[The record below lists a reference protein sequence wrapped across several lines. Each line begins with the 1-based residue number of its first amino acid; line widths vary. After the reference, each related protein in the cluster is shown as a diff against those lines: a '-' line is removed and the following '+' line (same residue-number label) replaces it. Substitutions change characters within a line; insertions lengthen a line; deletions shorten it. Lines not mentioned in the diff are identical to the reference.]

1 MGRQRLIPRGDTVPE
16 HRTAE
21 NMLEKDVLVIGGGP
35 AGIAVALAVARAG
48 LKTACVDRAPM
59 GRSAEDS
66 GRTVA
71 LLPASVEFLRA
82 IGVWER
88 LSTTVHPI
96 TEFRFLDARAAH
108 AAVHF
113 RAADIGVD
121 ALAWN
126 SPNAAL
132 REALD
137 GCASDTALI
146 ERIQPGGIVAIS
158 RREDGVLA
166 LLTDGRRV
174 RARLLVAADGRGSA
188 TRETAGIHV
197 RRWNHGRRA
206 ITFAVE
212 SHRLESGVCTE
223 IHGERQT
230 TALVPLS
237 DGKSAVVW
245 VLPGDRAASLLRAG
259 RSGLE
264 GAFNRLIGDGQHWL
278 QIVTEPRSWPESYLV
293 ARTIVASRIAL
304 AGEAA
309 HVLSPVGAQGLNL
322 SLSDAAELGRLGQ
335 RALAKGLDPG
345 GSLLLSEYA
354 RRRRADIAL
363 RTTAVEGYS
372 LLASMPGEVASRTRA
387 RTAQA
392 VERIPALRRMLVR
405 GALRATASPCRMRV
419 DVRQCSRQS
428 GQSLQKGELR

>member
-1 MGRQRLIPRGDTVPE
+1 
-16 HRTAE
+16 
-21 NMLEKDVLVIGGGP
+21 MLEKDVLVVGGGP
-35 AGIAVALAVARAG
+35 AGIAVAIAVARAG
-48 LKTACVDRAPM
+48 LRTACVDRAPM
-59 GRSAEDS
+59 GPSEEDS

-71 LLPASVEFLRA
+71 LLPASAEFLRA

-88 LSTTVHPI
+88 LDTMLHPI
-96 TEFRFLDARAAH
+96 TEFRFLDAGSAH

-113 RAADIGVD
+113 RAAEIGVD

-126 SPNAAL
+126 TPNAAL

-137 GCASDTALI
+137 CCASEDAAMI

-166 LLTDGRRV
+166 LLTDGRRL
-174 RARLLVAADGRGSA
+174 RARLLVAADGRGST
-188 TRETAGIHV
+188 TRETAGIQV
-197 RRWNHGRRA
+197 RQWNHGRRVIA
-206 ITFAVE
+206 FEIA
-212 SHRLESGVCTE
+212 SHRLESGVCIE

-237 DGKSAVVW
+237 GGKSAVVW
-245 VLPGDRAASLLRAG
+245 VLPGDRAARLLRAG
-259 RSGLE
+259 RSKLE
-264 GAFNRLIGDGQHWL
+264 GAFNRLIGNGQHWL
-278 QIVTEPRSWPESYLV
+278 QIVSEPKSWPESYLV

-322 SLSDAAELGRLGQ
+322 SLSDAAELGRLGK
-335 RALAKGLDPG
+335 RALEQSLDPG
-345 GSLLLSEYA
+345 DRLLLSEYA
-354 RRRRADIAL
+354 LRRRADITL

-372 LLASMPGEVASRTRA
+372 LLAGLPGEVASRTRA
-387 RTAQA
+387 GTAQV

-405 GALRATASPCRMRV
+405 GALRATASPCRMGV
-419 DVRQCSRQS
+419 DVHRCSRRA
-428 GQSLQKGELR
+428 GQNFQMGEFG